1 MAKHLFVTGG
11 TGFIGGR
18 LWKIWLERTQA
29 SVTLLVRRQG
39 ADSPGGRVA
48 RLLRGFPEEQKK
60 DRAGR
65 ISLVEGDLTLP
76 DLGLSAGQV
85 ADLAGIGDPHGPC
98 RRRPAFQPAAGG
110 GPPGQHRGHRGGAAL
125 ARQCRRLESF
135 QHVSTAYVAGCR
147 DGVIREERGDGAV
160 QHHNNYERSKFEA
173 EDLVAAAMADIP
185 ACVLRPSIVTCA
197 LENGYAPP
205 TSAFFRLLHGI
216 ATGALPPCPVIPKR
230 LWIWCRWIT
239 WSRRPLPSP
248 WSSGVAGRF
257 FHLSAGAGEPHH
269 PAGGGPV
276 DQRWFRQKT
285 GGDPVPRRLRH
296 LGPGGLPRRSAVA
309 TLLDEAQVYA
319 PYLGSHPRFDDSN
332 TRETLNGTPLPTR
345 RFPDYCDRVV
355 EYVRKS
361 CGDQEAR

>member
-85 ADLAGIGDPHGPC
+85 ADLAGSVTHMVH
-98 RRRPAFQPAAGG
+98 AAAALRFNLPLEVARQVNTGG
-110 GPPGQHRGHRGGAAL
+110 TAAVLAL

-216 ATGALPPCPVIPKR
+216 ATGALPALPGHPETPLDLVPVDYVVEAAFA
-230 LWIWCRWIT
+230 LA
-239 WSRRPLPSP
+239 L
-248 WSSGVAGRF
+248 SSGVAGRF
-257 FHLSAGAGEPHH
+257 FHLSAGAENRITLQEVGRLISD
-269 PAGGGPV
+269 GFGRKPV
-276 DQRWFRQKT
+276 AILSPDDF
-285 GGDPVPRRLRH
+285 
-296 LGPGGLPRRSAVA
+296 A
-309 TLLDEAQVYA
+309 TWAREACRAAPQLQPLLDEAQVYA